1 MSDNGAARLGE
12 KITTGLNDRPRNE
25 TIAQTGA
32 GIPDDTSRPL
42 EVDEAEIARVRAK
55 LLGEDPAAGAHDGA
69 PRGQASGRTAS
80 DNPDEVSPD
89 TPLSAE
95 NLCRHCGGTG
105 RIDGGECPEC
115 GGTGVV
121 VTPVGGGG

>member
-1 MSDNGAARLGE
+1 MSDAGRTPLGD
-12 KITTGLNDRPRNE
+12 KITTGANDRPRNE

-32 GIPDDTSRPL
+32 GVPDDTGRPI

-55 LLGEDPAAGAHDGA
+55 LMGESPDAAKGGPAAGT
-69 PRGQASGRTAS
+69 PTA
-80 DNPDEVSPD
+80 DNPEVVPSG

-95 NLCRHCGGTG
+95 NLCRHCGGSG
-105 RIDGGECPEC
+105 QADGAECPEC

-121 VTPVGGGG
+121 LTPVGGAG